1 LILLG
6 LCKTNL
12 VDFYRWYAILILM
25 DDKDIEKINTVDVR
39 VTAESLDAHV
49 ICLRQNGYSV
59 QKAYY
64 RLTQLAIAFL
74 LGAFIVGKF
83 LQWKR

>member
-1 LILLG
+1 MNDNEI
-6 LCKTNL
+6 K
-12 VDFYRWYAILILM
+12 
-25 DDKDIEKINTVDVR
+25 KIQTVDIS

-64 RLTQLAIAFL
+64 RLTQLTIAFL
-74 LGAFIVGKF
+74 FGAFIIGTI
-83 LQWKR
+83 LQ

>member
-1 LILLG
+1 M
-6 LCKTNL
+6 N
-12 VDFYRWYAILILM
+12 
-25 DDKDIEKINTVDVR
+25 DKEIEKIQTIDIS

-64 RLTQLAIAFL
+64 RLTQLTIAFL
-74 LGAFIVGKF
+74 FGAFIVGRV

>member
-1 LILLG
+1 MNDKEID
-6 LCKTNL
+6 KIQS
-12 VDFYRWYAILILM
+12 VDI
-25 DDKDIEKINTVDVR
+25 R

-64 RLTQLAIAFL
+64 RLTQLAVSFL
-74 LGAFIVGKF
+74 LGEFIMGTILK
-83 LQWKR
+83 

>member
-1 LILLG
+1 M
-6 LCKTNL
+6 N
-12 VDFYRWYAILILM
+12 
-25 DDKDIEKINTVDVR
+25 DKEIEKIQTIDIS

-74 LGAFIVGKF
+74 LGAFIVGSI
-83 LQWKR
+83 LQ